1 MVLTETW
8 VTRANEQLIISD
20 IKRHNSD
27 YEVISARR
35 SRQGIERGGGV
46 MILVNKGFSSNTTV
60 ISTTTTEDDTSEL
73 LEALVIKTHQPRRPR
88 EFTSCVIAGAYIP
101 PESDSN
107 SRQALKSLSGLISE
121 AKLSPGTGLNPLLF
135 VMGDFNNCT
144 VGPLNQS
151 HGLHQINKKA
161 TRGKKLLDPIL
172 TNAPRCYR
180 AITTEPLATADH
192 KIVKAIATQSAY
204 AKTRPREHKARKRAG
219 KAADSVEQLGY
230 IDWQK
235 LINSKEHSV
244 QSKIDVFYDT
254 VIDVL
259 DTCQPWR
266 TSKRRGDKSWVTD
279 ELKAEI
285 ATRQRLYHQN
295 KDSEWKAQCNK
306 VA

>member
-1 MVLTETW
+1 MLLAKQHTNNTPLDQKTRNTIMGHKLSQRSFKGKRKTLLAHRSTRIRLCAASQHMPSIISLNCRSVCNKRNELSQLLDDSKADIVVLTETW

-73 LEALVIKTHQPRRPR
+73 LEALVIQTHQPRRPR

-135 VMGDFNNCT
+135 VMGDFNN
-144 VGPLNQS
+144 
-151 HGLHQINKKA
+151 
-161 TRGKKLLDPIL
+161 
-172 TNAPRCYR
+172 
-180 AITTEPLATADH
+180 
-192 KIVKAIATQSAY
+192 
-204 AKTRPREHKARKRAG
+204 
-219 KAADSVEQLGY
+219 
-230 IDWQK
+230 
-235 LINSKEHSV
+235 
-244 QSKIDVFYDT
+244 
-254 VIDVL
+254 
-259 DTCQPWR
+259 
-266 TSKRRGDKSWVTD
+266 
-279 ELKAEI
+279 
-285 ATRQRLYHQN
+285 
-295 KDSEWKAQCNK
+295 
-306 VA
+306 